1 MSVVGGIKDR
11 GVLFA
16 RAYLDS
22 CVASVKEG
30 QQLYLLETVRE
41 WFLRT
46 DRSSLGSLVASFVG
60 PILDVLGF
68 VRSELRG
75 NVIALFEDRSREKAL
90 SLCYVVNFDENLDQ
104 TAKGKNYAVS
114 LIMALKKAGLRWGI
128 LTNGSFWRL
137 YCVKEKAPFET
148 FFQIN
153 LGEVVRT
160 RDSVDMTLFAD
171 FFGVQVFVV
180 GEKGKCR
187 LDANRQES
195 DEATRQIEEH
205 LQGKMEDVLGKLC
218 MGFIKS
224 EGRKSYTEEE
234 KRAVFNNSIYLLYRI
249 LFILYAEARG
259 FLPLQDSEYYEKSMA
274 RLMEIAKENHS
285 KGIEN
290 PNGRIM
296 WNALR
301 EVFSWVNQ
309 GNRAMGIPP
318 YNGGLFDDSEKTY
331 LVNHVIDD
339 AFLSEALFSLG
350 FREERGN
357 VVPIN
362 YNDLSVRHLGGL
374 YEGILEYQLFIA
386 PERMVRRKDKNVYRF
401 IPESQAGK
409 ITRTDTV
416 IEKGDVYFSQ
426 SSEERKMTGS
436 YYTPEDIV
444 RYIVENSLGQYLADI
459 DKELQALV
467 CKLLEAHGTAV
478 DDRERRSVERFI
490 DKEVLSFLEEKVL
503 SIKIL
508 DPAMGSGH
516 FLVNASH
523 FLANYIVESLSLTE
537 WENDSVDTSPLLW
550 RRRVVE
556 KCAFGV
562 DLNELATELAK
573 LSLWLI
579 TADNRKPL
587 TFLDHHLR
595 TGNSLLGADLD
606 DLGALPKN
614 GKIDDFKRFQTTL
627 YYPIFRREFIPKVLQ
642 VFGEM
647 EFASEEIEDVERKKG
662 KLKEWEKLKRDLQGV
677 ANTWLA
683 TFFGYQIEEEKYQWL
698 LNRAMEGKEVT
709 VDGKVEDI
717 ADAPK
722 NRFFN
727 WWLEFPEVFFKPA
740 ENNGKCGFDI
750 VLGNPPYG
758 LKDENLFLETYNL
771 GSKDSYGLFIKRGI
785 DLLRDGGIFSM
796 VVSDTW
802 RTIKSHLNLR
812 QYILNNTCV
821 SCLAKLNRHA
831 FKEVDAF
838 TIITELRKCASK
850 EERDGN
856 RYLFFDFWQ
865 IHPEKERDFFVEL
878 MQVASLDS
886 RYELW
891 KFDPRRVGK
900 YVIGQGALP
909 KYSQFP
915 IFDGSELI
923 YELVNEQALK
933 LGVQYKNQSLQAKEI
948 TMPLGKVRVARF
960 SEVAEVRQG
969 LSTGNHKAYLLKRQG
984 AIGGYRLV
992 DESKTLK
999 DSDLEKL
1006 TDHEKL
1012 EGIADPEQ
1020 RFEGRF
1026 IVPYDKGGEADIETG
1041 RLNCYYFPS
1050 EYFIDWSRE
1059 AVKRIKTLTIAE
1071 RKKIDGE
1078 TNIQPADEK
1087 KLAGVFRNPNFY
1099 FREGITFSH
1108 AGLYSPTFRLNSKSV
1123 FDAAGTSIFCEKFG
1137 TYFLLGVLNSKLAK
1151 YLVKSFFMN
1160 TVNSTV
1166 GAINPLPLAIPTEE
1180 MEESIYTL
1188 VKQIIEKQKE
1198 NPAYDYQNHEQ
1209 PQIDQL
1215 VYKLYGLDAAL
1226 ILEVE
1231 NWYARRYPKISGISL
1246 AEENGD

>member
-1 MSVVGGIKDR
+1 VSVVGGIKDR

-30 QQLYLLETVRE
+30 QQLHLLETVRE

-60 PILDVLGF
+60 PVLDVLGF

-104 TAKGKNYAVS
+104 TAKGRNYAVP
-114 LIMALKKAGLRWGI
+114 LIMTLKKTGLRWGI
-128 LTNGSFWRL
+128 LTNGSLWRL

-171 FFGVQVFVV
+171 FFGVQAFVV

-205 LQGKMEDVLGKLC
+205 LQGKMEDMLGKLC
-218 MGFIKS
+218 MGFIQS

-259 FLPLQDSEYYEKSMA
+259 FLPLQDPEYYEKSMA
-274 RLMEIAKENHS
+274 RLTEIAKENHS

-301 EVFSWVNQ
+301 EVFNWVNQ

-331 LVNHVIDD
+331 LANHVIND

-350 FREERGN
+350 FREEGGN
-357 VVPIN
+357 VIPIN

-490 DKEVLSFLEEKVL
+490 DKEVLSFLEKKVL

-523 FLANYIVESLSLTE
+523 FLANYIVESLSLTA

-556 KCAFGV
+556 KCIFGV

-614 GKIDDFKRFQTTL
+614 GKINDFKRFQTTL
-627 YYPIFRREFIPKVLQ
+627 YYPIFRKEFIPKVLQ

-647 EFASEEIEDVERKKG
+647 EFSSEEVEDVERKKE
-662 KLKEWEKLKRDLQGV
+662 KFKEWEKLKRDLQGV
-677 ANTWLA
+677 SNTWLA
-683 TFFGYQIEEEKYQWL
+683 TFFGYQMEEEKYQWL

-709 VDGKVEDI
+709 VDGRVEEI
-717 ADAPK
+717 ANAPK
-722 NRFFN
+722 NSFLH
-727 WWLEFPEVFFKPA
+727 WWLEFPEVFFKPV

-785 DLLRDGGIFSM
+785 DLLCDGGIFSM

-812 QYILNNTCV
+812 RYILENTCV
-821 SCLAKLNRHA
+821 SCLVKLNRHA

-838 TIITELRKCASK
+838 TIITELKKCANA
-850 EERDGN
+850 EVRDDS
-856 RYLFFDFWQ
+856 RYFFFDFWQ
-865 IHPEKERDFFVEL
+865 IHPEKERDFFIAL
-878 MQVASLDS
+878 MEAASFDLRKES
-886 RYELW
+886 W
-891 KFDPRRVGK
+891 KFDSRRAGK
-900 YVIGQGALP
+900 YAIRQGFLP
-909 KYSQFP
+909 KYNGLP

-923 YELVNEQALK
+923 YELVNEDALTLEIEYKGKKVQAR
-933 LGVQYKNQSLQAKEI
+933 EI
-948 TMPLGKVRVARF
+948 TMPRGKVYVDPF
-960 SEVAEVRQG
+960 SEVAEVKQG
-969 LSTGNHKAYLLKRQG
+969 LATGDNKSYLFKRQG
-984 AIGGYRLV
+984 AIGAYRLV
-992 DESKTLK
+992 DESKVLL
-999 DSDLEKL
+999 DSDLLKL
-1006 TDHEKL
+1006 TDSEKL
-1012 EGIADPEQ
+1012 EGITDIES
-1020 RFEGRF
+1020 RFDGRF
-1026 IVPYDKGGEADIETG
+1026 IVPYDKGGESDIESG
-1041 RLNCYYFPS
+1041 RLSCYYSPS
-1050 EYFIDWSRE
+1050 KYFIDWSRK
-1059 AVKRIKTLTIAE
+1059 AVNRMKTLTIAG
-1071 RKKIDGE
+1071 RKKINREG
-1078 TNIQPADEK
+1078 NIRSSEERICARFQ
-1087 KLAGVFRNPNFY
+1087 NSNFY
-1099 FREGITFSH
+1099 FKEGITFSMT
-1108 AGLYSPTFRLNSKSV
+1108 GLYSPTFRLNSKSV
-1123 FDAAGTSIFCEKFG
+1123 FDVAGTSVFCDKFDIH
-1137 TYFLLGVLNSKLAK
+1137 FLLGVLNSKLAK
-1151 YLVKSFFMN
+1151 YFIKAFFMN
-1160 TVNSTV
+1160 TVNTHV
-1166 GAINPLPLAIPTEE
+1166 GAINPLPLAIPTKEIE
-1180 MEESIYTL
+1180 NSISAL
-1188 VKQIIEKQKE
+1188 VRQIIEKQKE
-1198 NPAYDYQNHEQ
+1198 NPDYEYQKHEQ

-1215 VYKLYGLDAAL
+1215 VYELYGLDAAL
-1226 ILEVE
+1226 MLEVE